1 MNHLG
6 MWYGDIHA
14 TPLPHPKLQACSILT
29 SLVSFLKAL
38 SVAALSKGLFW
49 FLPNIFGK
57 YSGRSLPRQ
66 RLASVIVRGP
76 PERIL
81 KIIVIKQLI
90 QIVRSIKC
98 VKYSPWLVKFYTE
111 NVIKTSDMSMYV
123 GDTYVL

>member
-1 MNHLG
+1 MEDKIFIGYTIYIYMNHLG
-6 MWYGDIHA
+6 MWYDDIQLPSP
-14 TPLPHPKLQACSILT
+14 TPKPSNLVLT

-76 PERIL
+76 PERI
-81 KIIVIKQLI
+81 
-90 QIVRSIKC
+90 
-98 VKYSPWLVKFYTE
+98 T
-111 NVIKTSDMSMYV
+111 
-123 GDTYVL
+123 VLNINN

>member
-1 MNHLG
+1 MKDNIFIRDTIRTYVNESFRNVIL
-6 MWYGDIHA
+6 WYPCNSP
-14 TPLPHPKLQACSILT
+14 PLPPSTPKLQPFSILT

-81 KIIVIKQLI
+81 K
-90 QIVRSIKC
+90 
-98 VKYSPWLVKFYTE
+98 
-111 NVIKTSDMSMYV
+111 
-123 GDTYVL
+123 

>member
-1 MNHLG
+1 MEDKIFIRYTIYIYEPFRNVIW
-6 MWYGDIHA
+6 WYP
-14 TPLPHPKLQACSILT
+14 TPFPPPTPKPSNLVLT

-76 PERIL
+76 PERM
-81 KIIVIKQLI
+81 IK
-90 QIVRSIKC
+90 
-98 VKYSPWLVKFYTE
+98 Y
-111 NVIKTSDMSMYV
+111 
-123 GDTYVL
+123 

>member
-1 MNHLG
+1 MEDKFFIGYTIYIYIYEPFRNVIW
-6 MWYGDIHA
+6 WYP
-14 TPLPHPKLQACSILT
+14 TPPTPKPSNLVLT

-76 PERIL
+76 PERI
-81 KIIVIKQLI
+81 
-90 QIVRSIKC
+90 
-98 VKYSPWLVKFYTE
+98 T
-111 NVIKTSDMSMYV
+111 
-123 GDTYVL
+123 VLNINN